1 EVVKKFSK
9 NPPYDEFGMLPF
21 LDELIGVD
29 WVMDFNMLYQ
39 YAVDDGYA
47 TRVLYEEIS
56 KGKLKDPRD
65 TDSTKESKKEFYERS
80 ESVLGSYL
88 ESYNYD
94 IPNDWSEQ
102 IAKTYIDKL
111 LLIAKVMAVTP
122 PQGYPNAPTYYIPE
136 YLEELYREGKFDIK
150 LDP

>member
-1 EVVKKFSK
+1 MVKKFSK

-29 WVMDFNMLYQ
+29 WVMDLNEYQ
-39 YAVDDGYA
+39 FAYDSRGNAMRGIHQDVK
-47 TRVLYEEIS
+47 V
-56 KGKLKDPRD
+56 GKLKDPRD
-65 TDSTKESKKEFYERS
+65 RDSTHESRLEFTYAMFAYRRS
-80 ESVLGSYL
+80 SKAVY
-88 ESYNYD
+88 YTD
-94 IPNDWSEQ
+94 IPNDWSEEEARFYMNS
-102 IAKTYIDKL
+102 IILDAKL
-111 LLIAKVMAVTP
+111 VSLTP